1 MLIALT
7 IMVFL
12 ILVVVSLHYN
22 DHAKVVV
29 RLQDALEKQLENQTK
44 ILGQIEYNTD
54 MDNMKN
60 RSRK

>member
-22 DHAKVVV
+22 DHAKELVK
-29 RLQDALEKQLENQTK
+29 LQDTQNKILEKLGGIEFNTRKEN
-44 ILGQIEYNTD
+44 
-54 MDNMKN
+54 
-60 RSRK
+60 R